1 MVDYDGKFYLGRP
14 YNLKKGKTEAEPLLY
29 DPDDLTT
36 HGVVVGMTGSGKTG
50 LCIDFLEEA
59 ALNGIP
65 AIMIDPKGDIANLL
79 LHFPDLAPEDFQPW
93 IDPDEARREEQTV
106 EEMSAKI
113 AAIWEGGLKEWGI
126 GPERIEAVRNAV
138 EYAVYTPGSDA
149 GIPVS
154 ILASLKAPQTPW
166 EENKE
171 ASRERISST
180 VTALLGLVGIE
191 SDPVRS
197 REHILLS
204 NLFEN
209 AWKAGQDMDI
219 TELIHQIQ
227 SPPLDKLGAF
237 EIDQFFP
244 EDDRFELAMMLNNL
258 LGSPSFEAWIHGTA
272 LDVGQLLWTEDGK
285 PRHSVFYLAHLPE
298 SERMFFT
305 TLLLTE
311 VESWMRAQPGSS
323 SLRAILYFDE
333 VFGYMPPVANPPSK
347 PPLLRLLKTAR
358 AFGLGVLLT
367 TQNPVDL
374 DYKALSNAG
383 TWFVGKLQT
392 EQDKSRLLDGLE
404 SVDAGKS
411 GFKRSEV
418 DKLISSLD
426 KRVFLLNNVH
436 EREQQIFKTR
446 WAMAYLR
453 GPITRA
459 KLREINILVGAHKP
473 PISTSTRDAL
483 TAEVKADRGGAVKE
497 ASGTTARRPRVPT
510 GISEFFLPNTI
521 TSSQALKEEMQDP
534 ENSEVIGLMYKPALL
549 AQADVRYLDRKI
561 NLDHVESVAA
571 IAQEVDPKGFIRW
584 DDWRIP
590 PLEPASFD
598 SGPSPEAQFA
608 PLEAPLKDAKSLKTI
623 ETDFQDYIFH
633 GAGLKVPSNPAL
645 KLFAAPGISEA
656 EFQRQCSEAADE
668 AADVEVNTLEKKYE
682 TKIKRIKDRLAKEH
696 RELAVDEAELGS
708 RKMEEVATLAENVFG
723 LFSGSRSTRRISTS
737 LTKRRMTSKAKADLE
752 ESQDVIDDFMKELE
766 NLQAEL
772 TQEIDDIQER
782 WNQVALDV
790 EETVLAPYKKNIR
803 VLLFGVAW
811 TPYWRVKVGDRALEL
826 PGYGQGT

>member
-1 MVDYDGKFYLGRP
+1 MDYGGKFYLGRP
-14 YNLKKGKTEAEPLLY
+14 YDLKKGKTETKPLLY
-29 DPDDLTT
+29 DPDDMTT

-65 AIMIDPKGDIANLL
+65 AILIDPKGDMANLL
-79 LHFPDLAPEDFQPW
+79 LHFPNLAPIDFQPW
-93 IDPDEARREEQTV
+93 IDPDEARRDGQTIEEKS
-106 EEMSAKI
+106 EKI
-113 AAIWEGGLKEWGI
+113 AKLWEGGLKEWGI
-126 GPERIEAVRNAV
+126 GTERIEAVRNAV

-154 ILASLKAPQTPW
+154 ILASLKAPQTSW

-171 ASRERISST
+171 ASRERVSST

-191 SDPVRS
+191 SDPVQS

-204 NLFEN
+204 NIFEIS
-209 AWKAGQDMDI
+209 WKAGRDMDL

-227 SPPLDKLGAF
+227 SPPFDKLGAF
-237 EIDQFFP
+237 EIDQFFA
-244 EDDRFELAMMLNNL
+244 ENDRFELAMTLNNL
-258 LGSPSFEAWIHGTA
+258 LASPSFEAWIHGA
-272 LDVGQLLWTEDGK
+272 HLDVGQLLWAADGK

-323 SLRAILYFDE
+323 TLRAILYFDE

-404 SVDAGKS
+404 SVDSGKS
-411 GFKRSEV
+411 GFKRSGV

-426 KRVFLLNNVH
+426 KRVFLLHNVH
-436 EREQQIFKTR
+436 EQEQQVFKTR

-453 GPITRA
+453 GPITRTQ
-459 KLREINILVGAHKP
+459 LQDVNELVGAHKP
-473 PISTSTRDAL
+473 HISTIAGDAS
-483 TAEVKADRGGAVKE
+483 KADVKVDRAE
-497 ASGTTARRPRVPT
+497 SVEDSEGTSTRRPRVPT
-510 GISEFFLPNTI
+510 GISEYFLPNTI
-521 TSSQALKEEMQDP
+521 TSSQALKESMQDP
-534 ENSEVIGLMYKPALL
+534 AKSEILGLMYKPGLL
-549 AQADVRYLDRKI
+549 VQADVRYLDRKI
-561 NLDHVESVAA
+561 NLDHVDSLAVMAED
-571 IAQEVDPKGFIRW
+571 VDPKGFIRW
-584 DDWRIP
+584 DDWTIS
-590 PLEPASFD
+590 PLDPGSLD
-598 SGPSPEAQFA
+598 SSPSPDAQFA
-608 PLEAPLKDAKSLKTI
+608 PLEAPLNDAKSLKVL
-623 ETDFQDYIFH
+623 EKDFQDYVFH
-633 GAGLKVPSNPAL
+633 GAGMRIPSNPTL
-645 KLFAAPGISEA
+645 KIFATPGTSEA
-656 EFQRQCSEAADE
+656 EFQDHCREAAGEAADI
-668 AADVEVNTLEKKYE
+668 EVGKLEKKYK
-682 TKIKRIKDRLAKEH
+682 TKIKRIEDRLTKEQ
-696 RELAVDEAELGS
+696 RELAEDQAELGS

-737 LTKRRMTSKAKADLE
+737 MTKRRMTSKAKSDVE
-752 ESQDVIDDFMKELE
+752 ESQEVIEDFIQELDDLR
-766 NLQAEL
+766 AEL
-772 TQEIDDIQER
+772 TQEIDEIHER
-782 WNQVALDV
+782 WEQVASEV
-790 EETVLAPYKKNIR
+790 EETVIAPFKKNIR
-803 VLLFGVAW
+803 VDLFGVAW
-811 TPYWRVKVGDRALEL
+811 TPYWRVKVGNKDLEL
-826 PGYGQGT
+826 PGYGEGE

>member
-1 MVDYDGKFYLGRP
+1 MDYDGKFYLGRP
-14 YNLKKGKTEAEPLLY
+14 YDLKKGKTETKPLLY

-65 AIMIDPKGDIANLL
+65 AILIDPKGDMANLL
-79 LHFPDLAPEDFQPW
+79 LHFPNLAPNDFQPW
-93 IDPDEARREEQTV
+93 IDPDEARRDEQTV
-106 EEMSAKI
+106 EEKSEKI
-113 AAIWEGGLKEWGI
+113 AKLWEGGLKEWGI
-126 GPERIEAVRNAV
+126 GTERIEAVRNAV

-154 ILASLKAPQTPW
+154 ILASLKAPQTSW

-171 ASRERISST
+171 ASRERVSST

-204 NLFEN
+204 NLFET
-209 AWKAGQDMDI
+209 AWKAGRDMDL

-227 SPPLDKLGAF
+227 SPPFDKLGAF
-237 EIDQFFP
+237 EIDQFFA
-244 EDDRFELAMMLNNL
+244 EDDRFELAMTLNNL
-258 LGSPSFEAWIHGTA
+258 LASPSFEAWIHGA
-272 LDVGQLLWTEDGK
+272 HLDVGQLLWAANGK

-323 SLRAILYFDE
+323 TLRAILYFDE

-404 SVDAGKS
+404 SVDSGKS
-411 GFKRSEV
+411 GFKRSGV

-426 KRVFLLNNVH
+426 KRVFLLHNVH
-436 EREQQIFKTR
+436 EREQQVFKTR

-453 GPITRA
+453 GPITRTQLQDVNA
-459 KLREINILVGAHKP
+459 LVGAHEPHVSTTDGDAPEADVKVDQAEP
-473 PISTSTRDAL
+473 VEDSTGTST
-483 TAEVKADRGGAVKE
+483 
-497 ASGTTARRPRVPT
+497 RRPRVPT
-510 GISEFFLPNTI
+510 GISEYFLPNII
-521 TSSQALKEEMQDP
+521 TSSQALKESMQDP
-534 ENSEVIGLMYKPALL
+534 AKSEVLGLMYKPALL
-549 AQADVRYLDRKI
+549 VQADVRYLDRKI
-561 NLDHVESVAA
+561 NLDHVESLAVMA
-571 IAQEVDPKGFIRW
+571 EDVDPKGFIRW
-584 DDWRIP
+584 DDWTIS
-590 PLEPASFD
+590 PLDPASLD
-598 SGPSPEAQFA
+598 SSPSPNTQFA
-608 PLEAPLKDAKSLKTI
+608 PLEAPLNDAKSLKAL
-623 ETDFQDYIFH
+623 EKDFKDYIFH
-633 GAGLKVPSNPAL
+633 GAGMRIPSNPTL
-645 KLFAAPGISEA
+645 KIFATPGTSEA
-656 EFQRQCSEAADE
+656 EFQGHCREAAGEAADI
-668 AADVEVNTLEKKYE
+668 EVGKLEKKYR
-682 TKIKRIKDRLAKEH
+682 TKIKRIEDRLTKEQ
-696 RELAVDEAELGS
+696 RELAEDQAELGS
-708 RKMEEVATLAENVFG
+708 RKMEEVATLAENIFG

-737 LTKRRMTSKAKADLE
+737 MTKRRMTSKAKSDVE
-752 ESQDVIDDFMKELE
+752 ESQEVIEDFTQELDDLR
-766 NLQAEL
+766 AEL
-772 TQEIDDIQER
+772 TQEIDEIHER
-782 WNQVALDV
+782 WGQVASEV
-790 EETVLAPYKKNIR
+790 EETVIAPFKKNIR
-803 VLLFGVAW
+803 VDLFGVAW
-811 TPYWRVKVGDRALEL
+811 TPYWRVKVGNKDLEL
-826 PGYGQGT
+826 PGYGEGE

>member
-1 MVDYDGKFYLGRP
+1 VDYDGKFYLGRP
-14 YNLKKGKTEAEPLLY
+14 YDLNKGKTETAPLLY

-65 AIMIDPKGDIANLL
+65 AILIDPKGDMANLL

-106 EEMSAKI
+106 EEKSKTIAKT
-113 AAIWEGGLKEWGI
+113 WEGGLKEWGI
-126 GPERIEAVRNAV
+126 GPERIKAVRDAV

-154 ILASLKAPQTPW
+154 ILASLKAPQTSW
-166 EENKE
+166 NENKE

-204 NLFEN
+204 NLFET
-209 AWKAGQDMDI
+209 AWKAGRDMDI

-227 SPPLDKLGAF
+227 SPPFSKLGAF

-244 EDDRFELAMMLNNL
+244 ENDRFELAMTLNNL
-258 LGSPSFEAWIHGTA
+258 LASPSFEAWIHGA
-272 LDVGQLLWTEDGK
+272 HLDIGQLFWTEDGK

-323 SLRAILYFDE
+323 TLRAILYFDE

-411 GFKRSEV
+411 GFKRSDV
-418 DKLISSLD
+418 DTLISSLD
-426 KRVFLLNNVH
+426 KRVFLLHNVH
-436 EREQQIFKTR
+436 ERGQQVFKTR
-446 WAMAYLR
+446 WAMAYLK
-453 GPITRA
+453 GPITRTQ
-459 KLREINILVGAHKP
+459 LREVNELVGAYQPH
-473 PISTSTRDAL
+473 ISTTGGDASTVDAL
-483 TAEVKADRGGAVKE
+483 GNRVDVNKE
-497 ASGTTARRPRVPT
+497 AAGTTTRRPKVPT
-510 GISEFFLPNTI
+510 GISEFFLPNII
-521 TSSQALKEEMQDP
+521 TSSQALKEAMQDP
-534 ENSEVIGLMYKPALL
+534 TKSEVLGLVYKPALL
-549 AQADVRYLDRKI
+549 VQADVRYLDRKI
-561 NLDHVESVAA
+561 NLDHVESNAA
-571 IAQEVDPKGFIRW
+571 IAEAVGQKGFIRW
-584 DDWRIP
+584 DDWTTS
-590 PLEPASFD
+590 PLNPASFE
-598 SGPSPEAQFA
+598 SGPSPDAQFA
-608 PLEAPLKDAKSLKTI
+608 PLEAPLNDMKSLKAM
-623 ETDFQDYIFH
+623 EKDFQDYIFH
-633 GAGLKVPSNPAL
+633 GAGLKLPSNPTL
-645 KLFAAPGISEA
+645 KIFANPGTSEA
-656 EFQRQCSEAADE
+656 EFKSQCSEAADE
-668 AADVEVNTLEKKYE
+668 AADSEVRKLEKKYKA
-682 TKIKRIKDRLAKEH
+682 KIERIKDRLVKEQ
-696 RELAVDEAELGS
+696 RELAEDQADLGS

-737 LTKRRMTSKAKADLE
+737 LTKRRMTSKAKADVE
-752 ESQDVIDDFMKELE
+752 ESQEVIEDFMQELDD
-766 NLQAEL
+766 LQAEL
-772 TQEIDDIQER
+772 SQEIDEIHER
-782 WNQVALDV
+782 WEQIALEI
-790 EETVLAPYKKNIR
+790 EETVIAPFKKNIR
-803 VLLFGVAW
+803 VDLFGVAW
-811 TPYWRVKVGDRALEL
+811 APHWRVKVGNKDLEL
-826 PGYGQGT
+826 PGYGEGK

>member
-1 MVDYDGKFYLGRP
+1 MDNGKFYLGRP
-14 YNLKKGKTEAEPLLY
+14 YDLKKGKTGTKPLLY

-65 AIMIDPKGDIANLL
+65 AILIDPKGDMANLL

-93 IDPDEARREEQTV
+93 IDPDEARREDQTV
-106 EEMSAKI
+106 EEKSEKI
-113 AAIWEGGLKEWGI
+113 AKLWKGGLKEWGI
-126 GPERIEAVRNAV
+126 KPERIEAVKNAV

-154 ILASLKAPQTPW
+154 ILASLKAPQTSW

-204 NLFEN
+204 NLFET
-209 AWKAGQDMDI
+209 AWKAGRDMDLV
-219 TELIHQIQ
+219 ELIHQIQ
-227 SPPLDKLGAF
+227 SPPFDKLGAF
-237 EIDQFFP
+237 EIDKFFP
-244 EDDRFELAMMLNNL
+244 ENDRFELAMTLNNL
-258 LGSPSFEAWIHGTA
+258 LASPSFEAWTHGVH
-272 LDVGQLLWTEDGK
+272 LDVGQLLWAADGK

-333 VFGYMPPVANPPSK
+333 VFGYLPPVANPPSK

-411 GFKRSEV
+411 GFKRSDV
-418 DKLISSLD
+418 DKLISALD
-426 KRVFLLNNVH
+426 KRVFLLHNVH
-436 EREQQIFKTR
+436 ERGQQVFKTR

-453 GPITRA
+453 GPITRT
-459 KLREINILVGAHKP
+459 KLQEVNKLVGAVEP
-473 PISTSTRDAL
+473 PLSTTGRDASDREGKIDRVAAAKVVAGTSTRHP
-483 TAEVKADRGGAVKE
+483 K
-497 ASGTTARRPRVPT
+497 VPT
-510 GISEFFLPNTI
+510 GISEFFLPNII
-521 TSSQALKEEMQDP
+521 TSSQALKGAMHDP
-534 ENSEVIGLMYKPALL
+534 EKSEVLGLMYKPALL
-549 AQADVRYLDRKI
+549 VQANVRYLDRKN
-561 NLDHVESVAA
+561 NLDHVESSTA
-571 IAQEVDPKGFIRW
+571 IVEDVDPKGFVRW
-584 DDWRIP
+584 DEWAIS
-590 PLEPASFD
+590 PLDPASFD
-598 SGPSPEAQFA
+598 SGPGPDAQFA
-608 PLEAPLKDAKSLKTI
+608 PLEAPLNDAKRLKAM
-623 ETDFQDYIFH
+623 EKDFQDYIYH
-633 GAGLKVPSNPAL
+633 GAGLKIPSNPAL
-645 KLFAAPGISEA
+645 KIFATPGTAESEF
-656 EFQRQCSEAADE
+656 ENQCNEAADE
-668 AADVEVNTLEKKYE
+668 IAAGEIRKLEKKFK
-682 TKIKRIKDRLAKEH
+682 TKIKRIQDRLTKEQ
-696 RELAVDEAELGS
+696 RELAEDQADLGS
-708 RKMEEVATLAENVFG
+708 RKVEELATLAENVFG
-723 LFSGSRSTRRISTS
+723 LFSGSRSSRRISTS
-737 LTKRRMTSKAKADLE
+737 LTKRRMTSKAKADVE
-752 ESQDVIDDFMKELE
+752 ESHEVIEDFMQELDD
-766 NLQAEL
+766 LRAEL
-772 TQEIDDIQER
+772 AQEIDEIHDR
-782 WNQVALDV
+782 WDQVALDI
-790 EETVLAPYKKNIR
+790 EETVIAPYKKNIR
-803 VLLFGVAW
+803 VDLFGVAW
-811 TPYWRVKVGDRALEL
+811 TPHWRVKVGEKEFEL
-826 PGYGQGT
+826 SGYGERA

>member
-1 MVDYDGKFYLGRP
+1 MDYDGKFYLGRP
-14 YNLKKGKTEAEPLLY
+14 HDLKKGKTEAVPLLY

-65 AIMIDPKGDIANLL
+65 AILIDPKGDMANLL

-106 EEMSAKI
+106 EEKSEKIAKI
-113 AAIWEGGLKEWGI
+113 WEEGLEKWGI

-138 EYAVYTPGSDA
+138 EYAVYSPGSDA

-154 ILASLKAPQTPW
+154 ILASLKAPQASW

-204 NLFEN
+204 NLFES
-209 AWKAGQDMDI
+209 AWKTGQDMDL

-227 SPPLDKLGAF
+227 SPPFDKLGAF

-244 EDDRFELAMMLNNL
+244 ESDRFELAMTLNNL
-258 LGSPSFEAWIHGTA
+258 LASPSFEAWIHGA
-272 LDVGQLLWTEDGK
+272 HLDIGQLLWAADGK

-392 EQDKSRLLDGLE
+392 EQDKARLLDGLE

-418 DKLISSLD
+418 DTLISNLD
-426 KRVFLLNNVH
+426 KRVFLLHNIH
-436 EREQQIFKTR
+436 EREQQVFKTR
-446 WAMAYLR
+446 WAMAYLK
-453 GPITRA
+453 GPITRTQ
-459 KLREINILVGAHKP
+459 LREVNELVGALKP
-473 PISTSTRDAL
+473 HSSTTVGGASE
-483 TAEVKADRGGAVKE
+483 AEVKDNRADTEQEAVV
-497 ASGTTARRPRVPT
+497 TTTRRPKVPT
-510 GISEFFLPNTI
+510 GISEFFLPNII
-521 TSSQALKEEMQDP
+521 TSSQALKEAMQEP
-534 ENSEVIGLMYKPALL
+534 TKSEVLGLMYRPALF

-561 NLDHVESVAA
+561 NLDHVESNAA
-571 IAQEVDPKGFIRW
+571 IAEDVDPKGFIRW
-584 DDWRIP
+584 DDWAIS
-590 PLEPASFD
+590 PLDPASFE
-598 SGPSPEAQFA
+598 SGPGPDAQFA
-608 PLEAPLKDAKSLKTI
+608 PLEAPLNDTKSLKAI
-623 ETDFQDYIFH
+623 EKDFHDYIFH
-633 GAGLKVPSNPAL
+633 GAGLKLSSNPAL
-645 KLFAAPGISEA
+645 KLFANPGTSEA
-656 EFQRQCSEAADE
+656 EFQTQCSEAADE
-668 AADVEVNTLEKKYE
+668 AADSEVMKLEKKYKA
-682 TKIKRIKDRLAKEH
+682 KIERIKEQLVKEQ
-696 RELAVDEAELGS
+696 RELAEDQAELGS

-723 LFSGSRSTRRISTS
+723 LFSGSRSTR
-737 LTKRRMTSKAKADLE
+737 
-752 ESQDVIDDFMKELE
+752 
-766 NLQAEL
+766 
-772 TQEIDDIQER
+772 
-782 WNQVALDV
+782 
-790 EETVLAPYKKNIR
+790 
-803 VLLFGVAW
+803 
-811 TPYWRVKVGDRALEL
+811 
-826 PGYGQGT
+826 

>member
-1 MVDYDGKFYLGRP
+1 MDYDGKFYLGRP
-14 YNLKKGKTEAEPLLY
+14 YDLKKGKTGTKPLLY

-65 AIMIDPKGDIANLL
+65 AILIDPKGDMANLL

-106 EEMSAKI
+106 EEKSEKI
-113 AAIWEGGLKEWGI
+113 AKLWKGGLKEWGI
-126 GPERIEAVRNAV
+126 GRERIEAVKNAV

-154 ILASLKAPQTPW
+154 ILASLKAPQTSW

-171 ASRERISST
+171 ATRERISST

-204 NLFEN
+204 NLFET
-209 AWKAGQDMDI
+209 AWKAGQDMDLI
-219 TELIHQIQ
+219 ELIHQIQ
-227 SPPLDKLGAF
+227 SPPFDKLGAF
-237 EIDQFFP
+237 EIDKFFP
-244 EDDRFELAMMLNNL
+244 ENDRFELAMTLNNL
-258 LGSPSFEAWIHGTA
+258 LASPSFEVWTHGA
-272 LDVGQLLWTEDGK
+272 HLDVGQLLWSADGK

-347 PPLLRLLKTAR
+347 EPLLRLLKTAR

-411 GFKRSEV
+411 GFKRSDV
-418 DKLISSLD
+418 DKLISALD
-426 KRVFLLNNVH
+426 KRVFLLHNVH
-436 EREQQIFKTR
+436 ERGQQVFKTR

-453 GPITRA
+453 GPITRT
-459 KLREINILVGAHKP
+459 KLREVNKLVGAVEP
-473 PISTSTRDAL
+473 PISTATRDASDGDVKIDRV
-483 TAEVKADRGGAVKE
+483 TAAKVSA
-497 ASGTTARRPRVPT
+497 GTTTRRPKVPT
-510 GISEFFLPNTI
+510 GISEFFLPNII
-521 TSSQALKEEMQDP
+521 TSSQALKGAKHDP
-534 ENSEVIGLMYKPALL
+534 EKSEVLGLMYKPALL
-549 AQADVRYLDRKI
+549 AQANVRYLDRKN
-561 NLDHVESVAA
+561 NLDHVESSTA
-571 IAQEVDPKGFIRW
+571 IVEDVDPKGFVRW
-584 DDWRIP
+584 DEWAIS
-590 PLEPASFD
+590 PLDPASFD
-598 SGPSPEAQFA
+598 SGPGPDAQFA
-608 PLEAPLKDAKSLKTI
+608 PLEAPLNDAKRLKAI
-623 ETDFQDYIFH
+623 EKDFQDYIYH
-633 GAGLKVPSNPAL
+633 GAGLKIPSNPAL
-645 KLFAAPGISEA
+645 KIFATPGIAEA
-656 EFQRQCSEAADE
+656 EFENQCNEAADE
-668 AADVEVNTLEKKYE
+668 VAAVEIRKLEKKYK
-682 TKIKRIKDRLAKEH
+682 TKIKRINDRLTKEK
-696 RELAVDEAELGS
+696 RELAEDQADLGS
-708 RKMEEVATLAENVFG
+708 RKVEELATLAENVFG
-723 LFSGSRSTRRISTS
+723 LFSGSRSSRRISTS
-737 LTKRRMTSKAKADLE
+737 LTKRRMTSKAKADVE
-752 ESQDVIDDFMKELE
+752 ESEDVIEDFMQELDE
-766 NLQAEL
+766 LRAEL
-772 TQEIDDIQER
+772 AQEVLEIHDR
-782 WNQVALDV
+782 WDLVALEI
-790 EETVLAPYKKNIR
+790 EETVIAPYKKNIR
-803 VLLFGVAW
+803 VDLFGVAW
-811 TPYWRVKVGDRALEL
+811 TPYWRVKVGEKEHEL
-826 PGYGQGT
+826 PGYGEGL

>member
-1 MVDYDGKFYLGRP
+1 MDYGGKFYLGRP
-14 YNLKKGKTEAEPLLY
+14 YDLKKGKTETKPLLY

-65 AIMIDPKGDIANLL
+65 AILIDPKGDMANLL
-79 LHFPDLAPEDFQPW
+79 LHFPNLAPNDFQPW
-93 IDPDEARREEQTV
+93 IDPDEARRDGQTIEEKS
-106 EEMSAKI
+106 EKI
-113 AAIWEGGLKEWGI
+113 AKLWEGGLKEWGI
-126 GPERIEAVRNAV
+126 GTERIEAVRNAV

-154 ILASLKAPQTPW
+154 ILSSLKAPQTSW

-171 ASRERISST
+171 ASRERVSST

-191 SDPVRS
+191 SDPVQS

-204 NLFEN
+204 NIFETS
-209 AWKAGQDMDI
+209 WKAARDMDL

-227 SPPLDKLGAF
+227 SPPFDKLGAF
-237 EIDQFFP
+237 EIDQFFA
-244 EDDRFELAMMLNNL
+244 ENDRFELAMTFNNL
-258 LGSPSFEAWIHGTA
+258 LASPSFEAWIHGA
-272 LDVGQLLWTEDGK
+272 HLDVGQLLWAADGK

-323 SLRAILYFDE
+323 TLRAILYFDE

-404 SVDAGKS
+404 SVDSGKS
-411 GFKRSEV
+411 GFKRSGV

-426 KRVFLLNNVH
+426 KRVFLLHNVH
-436 EREQQIFKTR
+436 EQEQQVFKTR

-453 GPITRA
+453 GPITRTQ
-459 KLREINILVGAHKP
+459 LQDVNELVGAHKP
-473 PISTSTRDAL
+473 HISTIAGDAS
-483 TAEVKADRGGAVKE
+483 KADVKVDRAE
-497 ASGTTARRPRVPT
+497 SIEDSAGTSTRRPRVPT
-510 GISEFFLPNTI
+510 GISEYFLPNTI
-521 TSSQALKEEMQDP
+521 TSSQALKESMQDP
-534 ENSEVIGLMYKPALL
+534 AKSEILGLMYKPGLL
-549 AQADVRYLDRKI
+549 VQADVRYLDRKI
-561 NLDHVESVAA
+561 NLDHVDSLAVMAED
-571 IAQEVDPKGFIRW
+571 VDPKGFIRW
-584 DDWRIP
+584 DDWTIS
-590 PLEPASFD
+590 PLDPGSLD
-598 SGPSPEAQFA
+598 SSPSPDAQFA
-608 PLEAPLKDAKSLKTI
+608 PLEAPLNDAKSLKVL
-623 ETDFQDYIFH
+623 EKDFQDYVFH
-633 GAGLKVPSNPAL
+633 GAGMRIPSNPTL
-645 KLFAAPGISEA
+645 KIFATPGTSEA
-656 EFQRQCSEAADE
+656 EFQDHCREAAGEAADI
-668 AADVEVNTLEKKYE
+668 EVGKLEKKYK
-682 TKIKRIKDRLAKEH
+682 TKIKRIEDRLTKEQ
-696 RELAVDEAELGS
+696 RELAEDQAELGS

-737 LTKRRMTSKAKADLE
+737 MTKRRMTSKAKSDVE
-752 ESQDVIDDFMKELE
+752 ESQEVIEDFTQELDDLR
-766 NLQAEL
+766 AEL
-772 TQEIDDIQER
+772 TQEIDEIHER
-782 WNQVALDV
+782 WEQVASEV
-790 EETVLAPYKKNIR
+790 EETVIAPFKKNIR
-803 VLLFGVAW
+803 VDLFGVAW
-811 TPYWRVKVGDRALEL
+811 TPYWRVKVGNKDLEL
-826 PGYGQGT
+826 PGYGEGE

>member
-1 MVDYDGKFYLGRP
+1 MDYDGKFYLGRP
-14 YNLKKGKTEAEPLLY
+14 YDLKKGNTEEKPLLY

-65 AIMIDPKGDIANLL
+65 AILIDPKGDMANLL
-79 LHFPDLAPEDFQPW
+79 LHFPGLAPEDFKPW
-93 IDPDEARREEQTV
+93 IDPDNARREGQTV
-106 EEMSAKI
+106 EEKSAKI
-113 AAIWEGGLKEWGI
+113 AKIWKEGLKEWGI
-126 GPERIEAVRNAV
+126 GPERIKAVQDAV

-154 ILASLKAPQTPW
+154 ILASLKAPQTSW

-204 NLFEN
+204 NLFET
-209 AWKAGQDMDI
+209 AWKAGQDMDLI
-219 TELIHQIQ
+219 ELIHQIQ
-227 SPPLDKLGAF
+227 SPPFDKLGAF

-244 EDDRFELAMMLNNL
+244 ESDRFELAMTLNNL
-258 LGSPSFEAWIHGTA
+258 LASPSFEAWIQGIH
-272 LDVGQLLWTEDGK
+272 LDVGQLLWTAEGK

-323 SLRAILYFDE
+323 TLRAILYFDE
-333 VFGYMPPVANPPSK
+333 VFGYLPPVANPPSK

-392 EQDKSRLLDGLE
+392 EQDKTRLLDGLE

-418 DKLISSLD
+418 DKLISDLD
-426 KRVFLLNNVH
+426 KRVFLLHNVH
-436 EREQQIFKTR
+436 ERGQQVFKTR
-446 WAMAYLR
+446 WAMSYLR
-453 GPITRA
+453 GPITRTQLQEVNA
-459 KLREINILVGAHKP
+459 LVGAQKHHIPTNARKA
-473 PISTSTRDAL
+473 SK
-483 TAEVKADRGGAVKE
+483 AEAKVDRGDAVKE
-497 ASGTTARRPRVPT
+497 AAGTTTRRPRVPT
-510 GISEFFLPNTI
+510 GISEFFLPNDI
-521 TSSQALKEEMQDP
+521 TSSQALKEATQNPADVE
-534 ENSEVIGLMYKPALL
+534 ILGLMYKPVLFV
-549 AQADVRYLDRKI
+549 QADVRYLDRKI
-561 NLDHVESVAA
+561 NLDHIESMAA
-571 IAQEVDPKGFIRW
+571 IADDVDPKGYIRW
-584 DDWRIP
+584 DDWMVS
-590 PLEPASFD
+590 PLDRTSFD
-598 SGPSPEAQFA
+598 PGPNPDAQYA
-608 PLEAPLKDAKSLKTI
+608 TLEAPLTDAKSLKAM
-623 ETDFQDYIFH
+623 EKDFQDHIFH
-633 GAGLKVPSNPAL
+633 GAGLKIPSNPAL
-645 KLFAAPGISEA
+645 KMFAIPGTSEA
-656 EFQRQCSEAADE
+656 EFQSQCSAAADE
-668 AADVEVNTLEKKYE
+668 AADIEVKKLEKKYK
-682 TKIKRIKDRLAKEH
+682 TKIKRIEDRLVKEQ
-696 RELAVDEAELGS
+696 RELVEDQADLGS

-737 LTKRRMTSKAKADLE
+737 MTKRRMTSKAKADVE
-752 ESQDVIDDFMKELE
+752 ESQDAIDDFMQELDD
-766 NLQAEL
+766 LQAEL
-772 TQEIDDIQER
+772 TQEIDEIHER
-782 WNQVALDV
+782 WDQVALEV
-790 EETVLAPYKKNIR
+790 EETVITPFKKNIR
-803 VLLFGVAW
+803 VDLFGIAW
-811 TPYWRVKVGDRALEL
+811 APYWRFKAGNRDLEL
-826 PGYGQGT
+826 PGYTEGA

>member
-1 MVDYDGKFYLGRP
+1 VDYDGKFYLGRP
-14 YNLKKGKTEAEPLLY
+14 YDLKKGKTGTKPLLY

-36 HGVVVGMTGSGKTG
+36 HGGKTG

-65 AIMIDPKGDIANLL
+65 AILIDPKGDMANLL

-93 IDPDEARREEQTV
+93 IDADEARREEQTV
-106 EEMSAKI
+106 EEKSEKI
-113 AAIWEGGLKEWGI
+113 AKIWEGGLKEWGI
-126 GPERIEAVRNAV
+126 GRERIEAVKNAV

-154 ILASLKAPQTPW
+154 ILASLKAPQTSW

-204 NLFEN
+204 NLFET
-209 AWKAGQDMDI
+209 AWKAGQDMDL

-227 SPPLDKLGAF
+227 SPPFDKLGAF
-237 EIDQFFP
+237 AIDKFFP
-244 EDDRFELAMMLNNL
+244 ETDRFELAMTLNNL
-258 LGSPSFEAWIHGTA
+258 LASPSFEAWTHGA
-272 LDVGQLLWTEDGK
+272 HLDVGQLLWSADGK
-285 PRHSVFYLAHLPE
+285 PRHSVFYLAHLPD

-374 DYKALSNAG
+374 DYKALGNAG

-411 GFKRSEV
+411 GFKRADV
-418 DKLISSLD
+418 DKLISALD
-426 KRVFLLNNVH
+426 KRVFLLHNVH
-436 EREQQIFKTR
+436 ERGQQVFKTR

-453 GPITRA
+453 GPITRT
-459 KLREINILVGAHKP
+459 KLREVNELVAAVKP
-473 PISTSTRDAL
+473 PIL
-483 TAEVKADRGGAVKE
+483 TTARNASEGEVKIDRVAAVKVAVE
-497 ASGTTARRPRVPT
+497 TTTRRPRVPT

-521 TSSQALKEEMQDP
+521 TSSQALKGEKHDLEE
-534 ENSEVIGLMYKPALL
+534 SEVLGLMYKPALL
-549 AQADVRYLDRKI
+549 VQADVRYLDRKS
-561 NLDHVESVAA
+561 NLDHVDANAA
-571 IAQEVDPKGFIRW
+571 IVEDVDPKGFIRW
-584 DDWRIP
+584 DEWSIS
-590 PLEPASFD
+590 PLDPASFD
-598 SGPSPEAQFA
+598 SGPGPDAQFA
-608 PLEAPLKDAKSLKTI
+608 PLEAPLNDAKRLKTVKK
-623 ETDFQDYIFH
+623 DFQDYIYH
-633 GAGLKVPSNPAL
+633 GAGLKIPSNPVL
-645 KLFAAPGISEA
+645 KIFAIPGTAEA
-656 EFQRQCSEAADE
+656 EFESLCNEAADE
-668 AADVEVNTLEKKYE
+668 SAAVEIRKLEKKYK
-682 TKIKRIKDRLAKEH
+682 TKIKRIKDRLTKEQ
-696 RELAVDEAELGS
+696 RELAEDQADLGS
-708 RKMEEVATLAENVFG
+708 RKVEEFATLAENVFG
-723 LFSGSRSTRRISTS
+723 LFSGSRSSRRISTS
-737 LTKRRMTSKAKADLE
+737 LTKRRLTSKAKADVE
-752 ESQDVIDDFMKELE
+752 ESEDVIEDFMQELDD
-766 NLQAEL
+766 LRAEL
-772 TQEIDDIQER
+772 AQEIDEIHDR
-782 WNQVALDV
+782 WDQVALDI
-790 EETVLAPYKKNIR
+790 EETVIAPFKKNIR
-803 VLLFGVAW
+803 VDLFGVAW
-811 TPYWRVKVGDRALEL
+811 TPYWRVKVGDKDLEL
-826 PGYGQGT
+826 PGYGEGL

>member
-1 MVDYDGKFYLGRP
+1 MDYDGKFYLGRP
-14 YNLKKGKTEAEPLLY
+14 YDLKKGKTATKPLLY

-65 AIMIDPKGDIANLL
+65 AILIDPKGDMANLL

-106 EEMSAKI
+106 EEKSEKI
-113 AAIWEGGLKEWGI
+113 AKIWEGGLKEWGI
-126 GPERIEAVRNAV
+126 GRERIEAVRNAV

-154 ILASLKAPQTPW
+154 ILASLKAPQTSW

-171 ASRERISST
+171 AYRERISST

-204 NLFEN
+204 NLFET
-209 AWKAGQDMDI
+209 AWKAGQDMDL

-227 SPPLDKLGAF
+227 SPPFDKLGAF

-244 EDDRFELAMMLNNL
+244 ENDRFELAMTLNNL
-258 LGSPSFEAWIHGTA
+258 LASPSFEAWIHGVH
-272 LDVGQLLWTEDGK
+272 LDVGQLLWTADGK
-285 PRHSVFYLAHLPE
+285 PRHSVFYLAHLPD

-323 SLRAILYFDE
+323 TLRAILYFDE

-404 SVDAGKS
+404 SVDAGIS
-411 GFKRSEV
+411 GFKRSDV

-426 KRVFLLNNVH
+426 KRVFLLHNVH
-436 EREQQIFKTR
+436 ERGQQIFKTR

-453 GPITRA
+453 GPITRTQ
-459 KLREINILVGAHKP
+459 LQEVNELVGAHKP
-473 PISTSTRDAL
+473 PISTTVRDESK
-483 TAEVKADRGGAVKE
+483 TETQVDRVDAVKE
-497 ASGTTARRPRVPT
+497 AVGTTTRHPRVPA
-510 GISEFFLPNTI
+510 GISEFFLPNII
-521 TSSQALKEEMQDP
+521 TSSQALKGAMQDLAKT
-534 ENSEVIGLMYKPALL
+534 EVLGLMYKPVLL
-549 AQADVRYLDRKI
+549 VQADVRYLDRKI
-561 NLDHVESVAA
+561 NLDHVEASAA
-571 IAQEVDPKGFIRW
+571 IAEDVDPKGFIRW
-584 DDWRIP
+584 DDWTIS
-590 PLEPASFD
+590 PLNPASFD
-598 SGPSPEAQFA
+598 SGPSPDAQFA
-608 PLEAPLKDAKSLKTI
+608 PLEAPLNDAKSLKVI
-623 ETDFQDYIFH
+623 EKDFQDYIFH
-633 GAGLKVPSNPAL
+633 GAGLKIPSNPAL
-645 KLFAAPGISEA
+645 KIFATPGTSEA
-656 EFQRQCSEAADE
+656 EFHSQCSEAADE
-668 AADVEVNTLEKKYE
+668 AADIEVRKLEKKYK
-682 TKIKRIKDRLAKEH
+682 TKIKRIKDRLTKEQ
-696 RELAVDEAELGS
+696 RELAEDQADLGS
-708 RKMEEVATLAENVFG
+708 RKVEEFATLAENVFS

-737 LTKRRMTSKAKADLE
+737 LTKRRMTSKAKADVE
-752 ESQDVIDDFMKELE
+752 ESQEVIEDFMQELDD
-766 NLQAEL
+766 LQAEL
-772 TQEIDDIQER
+772 AQEIDEIHDR
-782 WNQVALDV
+782 WDRVALEV
-790 EETVLAPYKKNIR
+790 EETVIAPFKKNIR
-803 VLLFGVAW
+803 VDLFGVAW
-811 TPYWRVKVGDRALEL
+811 TPYWRVRVGDKDLEL
-826 PGYGQGT
+826 PGYGEGA

>member
-1 MVDYDGKFYLGRP
+1 VDYDGKFYLGRP
-14 YNLKKGKTEAEPLLY
+14 YDLKKGKTGTKPLLY

-65 AIMIDPKGDIANLL
+65 AILIDPKGDMANLL

-106 EEMSAKI
+106 EEKAEKI
-113 AAIWEGGLKEWGI
+113 AKIWEGGLKEWGI
-126 GPERIEAVRNAV
+126 GPERIEAVKNAV

-154 ILASLKAPQTPW
+154 ILASLKAPQTSW

-204 NLFEN
+204 NIFETV
-209 AWKAGQDMDI
+209 WKAGQDMDL

-227 SPPLDKLGAF
+227 SPPFDKLGAF
-237 EIDQFFP
+237 EIEKFFP
-244 EDDRFELAMMLNNL
+244 ENDRFELAMTLNNL
-258 LGSPSFEAWIHGTA
+258 LASPSFDAWIHGA
-272 LDVGQLLWTEDGK
+272 HLDVGQLLWSADGK

-311 VESWMRAQPGSS
+311 VESWMQAQPGSS

-367 TQNPVDL
+367 TQNPVDI
-374 DYKALSNAG
+374 DYKALGNAG

-411 GFKRSEV
+411 GFKRSDV
-418 DKLISSLD
+418 DKLISALD
-426 KRVFLLNNVH
+426 KRVFLLHNVH
-436 EREQQIFKTR
+436 ERGQQVFMTR

-453 GPITRA
+453 GPITRT
-459 KLREINILVGAHKP
+459 KLRDVNELVGALKTQ
-473 PISTSTRDAL
+473 ISTIARD
-483 TAEVKADRGGAVKE
+483 TSDGEVKIDRVAAVKVAE
-497 ASGTTARRPRVPT
+497 ETTTRRPKVPT
-510 GISEFFLPNTI
+510 GISEFFLPNII
-521 TSSQALKEEMQDP
+521 TSSQALKGAMHDP
-534 ENSEVIGLMYKPALL
+534 EKSEVLGLMYKPALL
-549 AQADVRYLDRKI
+549 VQADVRYLDRKN
-561 NLDHVESVAA
+561 NLDHVESSAA
-571 IAQEVDPKGFIRW
+571 IAEDVDPKGFIRW
-584 DDWRIP
+584 DEWAIS
-590 PLEPASFD
+590 PLDRSSFD
-598 SGPSPEAQFA
+598 SGPSPNAQFA
-608 PLEAPLKDAKSLKTI
+608 PLESPLNDAKRLKTI
-623 ETDFQDYIFH
+623 EKDFQDYIYH
-633 GAGLKVPSNPAL
+633 GAGLKIPSNPAL
-645 KLFAAPGISEA
+645 KIIATPGTSDA
-656 EFQRQCSEAADE
+656 EFQSQCNEAAEEAADIE
-668 AADVEVNTLEKKYE
+668 ARKLEKKYK
-682 TKIKRIKDRLAKEH
+682 TKIKRINDRLTKEQ
-696 RELAVDEAELGS
+696 RELAEDQADLGS
-708 RKMEEVATLAENVFG
+708 RKVEEFATLAENVIG
-723 LFSGSRSTRRISTS
+723 LFSGSRSSRRISTS
-737 LTKRRMTSKAKADLE
+737 LTKRRMTSKAKADVE
-752 ESQDVIDDFMKELE
+752 ESHEVIEDFIQELDDLQGEL
-766 NLQAEL
+766 A
-772 TQEIDDIQER
+772 QEIDEIHER
-782 WNQVALDV
+782 WEQMASEV
-790 EETVLAPYKKNIR
+790 EETVIAPYKKNIR
-803 VLLFGVAW
+803 VDLFGVAW
-811 TPYWRVKVGDRALEL
+811 TPYWRVKVGEKDFEL
-826 PGYGQGT
+826 PGYGEGL

>member
-1 MVDYDGKFYLGRP
+1 MDYDGKFYLGRP
-14 YNLKKGKTEAEPLLY
+14 YDLKKGKTEAKPLLY

-59 ALNGIP
+59 ALNGTP
-65 AIMIDPKGDIANLL
+65 AILIDPKGDMVNLL
-79 LHFPDLAPEDFQPW
+79 LHFPGLAPEDFQPW
-93 IDPDEARREEQTV
+93 IDPDEARREGQTV
-106 EEMSAKI
+106 DEKAEKIAKI
-113 AAIWEGGLKEWGI
+113 WEEGLNEWGI
-126 GPERIEAVRNAV
+126 GSERIEAVRNAV

-154 ILASLKAPQTPW
+154 ILASLKAPKTSW

-204 NLFEN
+204 NLFET
-209 AWKAGQDMDI
+209 AWKAGQDMDL

-227 SPPLDKLGAF
+227 SPPFDKLGAF
-237 EIDQFFP
+237 ETDQFFP
-244 EDDRFELAMMLNNL
+244 ENDRFELAMTLNNL
-258 LGSPSFEAWIHGTA
+258 LASPSFEAWIHGIHM
-272 LDVGQLLWTEDGK
+272 DVGQLLWTAEGK

-323 SLRAILYFDE
+323 TLRAILYFDE
-333 VFGYMPPVANPPSK
+333 VFGYLPPVANPPSK

-418 DKLISSLD
+418 DKLISGLD
-426 KRVFLLNNVH
+426 KRVFLLHNVH
-436 EREQQIFKTR
+436 ERGQHVFKTR

-459 KLREINILVGAHKP
+459 QLRDVNELVGAQQTH
-473 PISTSTRDAL
+473 ISTTAGEASQ
-483 TAEVKADRGGAVKE
+483 AEVKVDRGDAVQE
-497 ASGTTARRPRVPT
+497 AAGTTTRRPRVPT
-510 GISEFFLPNTI
+510 GISEFFLPNII
-521 TSSQALKEEMQDP
+521 TSSQALKGAMQDP
-534 ENSEVIGLMYKPALL
+534 TKSEVLGLMYRPALL
-549 AQADVRYLDRKI
+549 VQADVRYLDRKI
-561 NLDHVESVAA
+561 NLDHVESRAA
-571 IAQEVDPKGFIRW
+571 IAEDMDPKGFIRW
-584 DDWRIP
+584 DDWTIS
-590 PLEPASFD
+590 PLDPASFET
-598 SGPSPEAQFA
+598 GPSPDAQFA
-608 PLEAPLKDAKSLKTI
+608 SLEAPLNDAKSLKAM
-623 ETDFQDYIFH
+623 EVDFQDYIFH
-633 GAGLKVPSNPAL
+633 GAGLKIPSNPAL
-645 KLFAAPGISEA
+645 KIFAAPGTSEA
-656 EFQRQCSEAADE
+656 EFQSLCSEAADE
-668 AADVEVNTLEKKYE
+668 AADIEVIKLEKKYR
-682 TKIKRIKDRLAKEH
+682 TKIKSIKDRLTKEQ
-696 RELAVDEAELGS
+696 RELAEDQAELGS

-723 LFSGSRSTRRISTS
+723 FFSGSRSTRRISTS
-737 LTKRRMTSKAKADLE
+737 MTKRRMTSKAKSDVE

-772 TQEIDDIQER
+772 TQEIDEIQDR

-811 TPYWRVKVGDRALEL
+811 TPYWRVKVGDRTLEL
-826 PGYGQGT
+826 PGYGEGT

>member
-1 MVDYDGKFYLGRP
+1 MDYDGKFYLGRP
-14 YNLKKGKTEAEPLLY
+14 YDLKKGKTGTKPLLY

-65 AIMIDPKGDIANLL
+65 AILIDPKGDMANLL

-93 IDPDEARREEQTV
+93 IDADEARREEQTV
-106 EEMSAKI
+106 EEKSEKI
-113 AAIWEGGLKEWGI
+113 AKIWEGGLKEWGI
-126 GPERIEAVRNAV
+126 GRERIEAVKNAV

-154 ILASLKAPQTPW
+154 ILASLKAPQTSW

-204 NLFEN
+204 NLFET
-209 AWKAGQDMDI
+209 AWKAGQDMDL

-227 SPPLDKLGAF
+227 SPPFDKLGAF
-237 EIDQFFP
+237 AIDKFFP
-244 EDDRFELAMMLNNL
+244 ETDRFELAMTLNNL
-258 LGSPSFEAWIHGTA
+258 LASPSFEAWTHGA
-272 LDVGQLLWTEDGK
+272 HLDVGQLLWSADGK
-285 PRHSVFYLAHLPE
+285 PRHSVFYLAHLPD

-358 AFGLGVLLT
+358 AFGLWVLLT

-374 DYKALSNAG
+374 DYKALGNAG

-411 GFKRSEV
+411 GFKRADV
-418 DKLISSLD
+418 DKLISALD
-426 KRVFLLNNVH
+426 KRVFLLHNVH
-436 EREQQIFKTR
+436 ERGQQVFKTR

-453 GPITRA
+453 GPITRT
-459 KLREINILVGAHKP
+459 KLREVNELVAAVKP
-473 PISTSTRDAL
+473 PIL
-483 TAEVKADRGGAVKE
+483 TTARNASEGEVKIDRVAAVKVAVE
-497 ASGTTARRPRVPT
+497 TTTRRPRVPT

-521 TSSQALKEEMQDP
+521 TSSQALKGEKHDP
-534 ENSEVIGLMYKPALL
+534 EESEVLGLMYKPALL
-549 AQADVRYLDRKI
+549 VQADVRYLDRKS
-561 NLDHVESVAA
+561 NLDHVDSNAA
-571 IAQEVDPKGFIRW
+571 IVEDVDPKGFIRW
-584 DDWRIP
+584 DEWSIS
-590 PLEPASFD
+590 PLDPASFD
-598 SGPSPEAQFA
+598 SGPSPDAQFA
-608 PLEAPLKDAKSLKTI
+608 PLEAPLNDAKRLKTV
-623 ETDFQDYIFH
+623 EKDFHDYIYH
-633 GAGLKVPSNPAL
+633 GAGLKIPSNTVL
-645 KLFAAPGISEA
+645 KIFAIPGTAEA
-656 EFQRQCSEAADE
+656 EFESLCNEAADE
-668 AADVEVNTLEKKYE
+668 SAAVEIRKLEKKYK
-682 TKIKRIKDRLAKEH
+682 TKIKRIKDRLTKEQ
-696 RELAVDEAELGS
+696 RELAEDQADLGS
-708 RKMEEVATLAENVFG
+708 RKVEEFATLAENVFG
-723 LFSGSRSTRRISTS
+723 LFSGSRSSRRISTS
-737 LTKRRMTSKAKADLE
+737 LTKRRLTSKAKADVE
-752 ESQDVIDDFMKELE
+752 ESEDVIEDFMQELDD
-766 NLQAEL
+766 LRAEL
-772 TQEIDDIQER
+772 AQEIDEIHDR
-782 WNQVALDV
+782 WDQVALDI
-790 EETVLAPYKKNIR
+790 EETVIAPFKKNIR
-803 VLLFGVAW
+803 VDLFGVAW
-811 TPYWRVKVGDRALEL
+811 TPYWRVKVGDKDLEL
-826 PGYGQGT
+826 PGYGEGL